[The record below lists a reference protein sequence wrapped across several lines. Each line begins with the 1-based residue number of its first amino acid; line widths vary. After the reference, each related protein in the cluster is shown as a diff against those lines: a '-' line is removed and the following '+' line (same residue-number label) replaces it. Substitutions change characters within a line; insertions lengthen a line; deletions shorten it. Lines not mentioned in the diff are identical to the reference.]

1 MQGCRCIDLREPVS
15 VCEGMI
21 LRGWD
26 MYEAGSPKGYHAF
39 IECLLFGKYI
49 YCLI

>member
-1 MQGCRCIDLREPVS
+1 MQDHCYIDLQEPIS

-26 MYEAGSPKGYHAF
+26 IYEAGSPKGYHAF

-49 YCLI
+49 HCLI